1 MTLILFCISL
11 PADKNTAM
19 TTTAF
24 RGMKPFAQLMFALF
38 VMVAS
43 VIVFMMVGMLAAIP
57 FYGLD
62 NLMSS
67 MTPEGL
73 NSPDNLNFLKY
84 FQVLQSIGLFVVP
97 PFILGMLYHENLGD
111 FLQINRSTRYQ
122 SYILAA
128 VSLLIV
134 IPFVN
139 FLGDINGQMKLPES
153 FSGLENWMKS
163 MEDSAEI
170 MVEKFMK
177 VESISGL
184 MFNIFMI
191 AILPA
196 LGEEL
201 LFRGVI
207 QRIFTGWTKNYHGG
221 IWIAA
226 FLFSAMHMQF
236 YGFLPRMVLGAMF
249 GYLLVWTGTMWVP
262 ILAHF
267 VNNTIG
273 VLSYYLIDKGV
284 VSKEIEEWGT
294 GSEQFPLALLSFV
307 VAGLLLY
314 LIYRGELNKTKMPM
328 SQVDSQASRID

>member
-1 MTLILFCISL
+1 MLFCISL
-11 PADKNTAM
+11 PPDKITAM
-19 TTTAF
+19 ITTSF
-24 RGMKPFAQLMFALF
+24 HGMKPFAQLMFALF

-43 VIVFMMVGMLAAIP
+43 VFFFMFVGLLVAIP
-57 FYGLD
+57 FYGLE
-62 NLMSS
+62 NLMSI

-84 FQVLQSIGLFVVP
+84 FQVVQSVGLFVVP
-97 PFILGMLYHENLGD
+97 PFILGLLYHENIGE
-111 FLQINRSTRYQ
+111 FLRINRSTR
-122 SYILAA
+122 SRSFILAA
-128 VSLLIV
+128 VCLFIV
-134 IPFVN
+134 IPFIN
-139 FLGDINGQMKLPES
+139 FLGDVNGQMKFPES

-163 MEDSAEI
+163 MEESAEI

-184 MFNIFMI
+184 IFNIFMI

-196 LGEEL
+196 IGEEL
-201 LFRGVI
+201 LSRGVI
-207 QRIFTGWTKNYHGG
+207 QRIFTNWTKNYHWG

-249 GYLLVWTGTMWVP
+249 GYLLVWTGTMWVSV
-262 ILAHF
+262 LAHF

-273 VLSYYLIDKGV
+273 VLSYYFIDKGV
-284 VSKEIEEWGT
+284 VSKEVEEWGT

-307 VAGLLLY
+307 FAVLLLY